1 MSSVSGSDNSAS
13 RNQDEIL
20 RKKREEYSQRESD
33 LVKKHRSEI
42 QRINQQHYQELE
54 NVKKNHENQ
63 MQNLRNQSRNNQAK
77 RDHKYQKQMNDLREM
92 HRKQITDLSK
102 SGQDKVEKL
111 RAARDQEVM
120 QLKQKHGSQV
130 EQIQNQNEK
139 NFLTAE
145 SRFQKSMDSQ
155 RDAQKKA
162 LTNQREKLVDRATQ
176 ERKSLSESHNTR
188 HSNLQ
193 KSYSDYREHTTSK
206 MRDQEIRNFNDKQ
219 RSEDNMIAQ
228 LRRERRNHND
238 AVALM
243 KEGFDESL
251 AQQRDRFHRAE
262 QKRQAAQELSRDQLK
277 SSVADRVNSQVR
289 RLEQDKVDLESKNVL
304 DAVKNQKRTN
314 LQIKNLTRDYQ
325 AKLENMQDQKDEA
338 VRQANMSNRDDILK
352 VHEENK
358 KLMKSQA
365 RYYLDERHLENSKN
379 RQAINSL
386 ETDFESRIQ
395 QSNQNADQRVERV
408 MTTETDKTQRM
419 QQKYEEARATLQE
432 NHHKDILELRENY
445 MKDRDQAINNLKS
458 QMQKREIEHADRMN
472 QIQNEHKKKM
482 AALNDELVKTKQ
494 SGDMRNKQLVKDMKR
509 SQETQLESQKMR
521 YEGQLSEAR
530 EAHSREIAALNKRH
544 EEQLDQVLN
553 TIRKG

>member
-92 HRKQITDLSK
+92 HRKQVTDLSK
-102 SGQDKVEKL
+102 SNQDKVEKL

-120 QLKQKHGSQV
+120 QLNQKHGSQV
-130 EQIQNQNEK
+130 EQIQKQNEK
-139 NFLTAE
+139 NFQTAE
-145 SRFQKSMDSQ
+145 SRFQKTMDSQ
-155 RDAQKKA
+155 REAQKKA
-162 LTNQREKLVDRATQ
+162 ISNQREKLVDRATQ
-176 ERKSLSESHNTR
+176 ERRALSEAHNKS

-193 KSYSDYREHTTSK
+193 KSYSDYREHTTAK

-238 AVALM
+238 AVDLM
-243 KEGFDESL
+243 KEGFNESL

-289 RLEQDKVDLESKNVL
+289 RLEQDKVDLQSKNVL

-338 VRQANMSNRDDILK
+338 VRQANMSNREDVLK
-352 VHEENK
+352 VHEENQ

-432 NHHKDILELRENY
+432 THHKEILELRENY
-445 MKDRDQAINNLKS
+445 MKDRDKSINNLKA

-472 QIQNEHKKKM
+472 QLQNEHKKKM
-482 AALNDELVKTKQ
+482 AALNDQLVKTKQ

-521 YEGQLSEAR
+521 YEGQLAEAR